1 MNNFPTCLTPIS
13 ATNLPAPTA
22 KPALSVLE
30 CQLGPAFA
38 NMNGVHNLNLNGKSG
53 LFSAFIKNIL
63 FCKITSKKNL
73 YY

>member
-1 MNNFPTCLTPIS
+1 VNNFPTCLTPIS

-38 NMNGVHNLNLNGKSG
+38 TLNGVHNLNLNGKSG
-53 LFSAFIKNIL
+53 LFLPLS
-63 FCKITSKKNL
+63 KIFFFAKKTTTKI
-73 YY
+73 